1 MTILL
6 LSNII
11 KSIIGGNDMALK
23 KELDK
28 KTKGKSK
35 VVLLCTFPVLLVGAI
50 TGVIFNHF
58 NSNNKNVAK
67 SDEKEYQYDYEYKNC
82 IDDLRCRRYQH
93 PTLRQALMF

>member
-1 MTILL
+1 
-6 LSNII
+6 
-11 KSIIGGNDMALK
+11 MALK

-67 SDEKEYQYDYEYKNC
+67 SDEKEYQYDYEYDNNWEEVLK
-82 IDDLRCRRYQH
+82 
-93 PTLRQALMF
+93 